1 MQKSSGQGS
10 KNMLQSILI
19 TILTSSGIIGIFT
32 QFLLNRLKD
41 AERKQQALEQGV
53 QALLRDR
60 LIYQYDKYK
69 SKGFAPIYAKENF
82 ENLYEQYH
90 KLGANGV
97 MDSIHEEFKN
107 LPASGGES

>member
-1 MQKSSGQGS
+1 MIQ
-10 KNMLQSILI
+10 NIII
-19 TILTSSGIIGIFT
+19 TVLTSSGIIGIFT
-32 QFLLNRLKD
+32 QFLLNRLK
-41 AERKQQALEQGV
+41 ASEQKQQALELGV

-60 LIYQYDKYK
+60 LIHQYEKYK
-69 SKGFAPIYAKENF
+69 SRGYAPIYAKENF

-107 LPASGGES
+107 LPVSGGDNL

>member
-1 MQKSSGQGS
+1 
-10 KNMLQSILI
+10 MLQNIFI
-19 TILTSSGIIGIFT
+19 TILTSSGILGIFT
-32 QFLLNRLKD
+32 KFLLNRLK
-41 AERKQQALEQGV
+41 ASEQKQNALKAGV

-60 LIYQYDKYK
+60 LIYQYEKYTA
-69 SKGFAPIYAKENF
+69 KGYAPVYVKENF

-107 LPASGGES
+107 LPASGGE